1 LNRETAPQK
10 YEPDKKRTMKTTDKQ
25 TGIAAALAGALAC
38 TSAQAQLAEST
49 CKLCSL
55 PDENLVTAAA
65 GGHLRMAGKPAT
77 ATRVKR

>member
-55 PDENLVTAAA
+55 PDENLVTGAAEEYA
-65 GGHLRMAGKPAT
+65 RMAGKLATPAEVE
-77 ATRVKR
+77 R